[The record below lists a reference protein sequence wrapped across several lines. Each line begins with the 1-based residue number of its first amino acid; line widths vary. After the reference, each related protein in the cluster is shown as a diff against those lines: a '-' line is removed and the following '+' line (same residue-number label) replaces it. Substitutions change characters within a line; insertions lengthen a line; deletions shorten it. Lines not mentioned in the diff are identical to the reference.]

1 MMDIVN
7 NKFVQL
13 FCFTIILLVGLYYF
27 VDWKTKDTIINELDI
42 LRQKK
47 NKKKKSY
54 DEKTQIKSQLKLI
67 PRREIDSY
75 IDPAEEFLD
84 GDNDIIEDDFI
95 VEQNNIGYSGDKLNK
110 TDINMRDIADG
121 IR

>member
-1 MMDIVN
+1 MDIVN